1 MAAQDVTIKDIHV
14 KKGTA
19 VTTSAWV
26 IQRDP
31 EVWEN
36 PEDFDPD
43 RQEEL
48 LTCNKP
54 KWLRQYLLF
63 VVNRIA
69 STEL

>member
-43 RQEEL
+43 RQERFINL
-48 LTCNKP
+48 
-54 KWLRQYLLF
+54 
-63 VVNRIA
+63 
-69 STEL
+69 